1 MFAKGDMLML
11 AVFRQR
17 DFSLLWIGNFI
28 SMMGDWMLLVALPF
42 YVFQRTGSALAM
54 GAIFIVEVIPTLLLG
69 SVAGVFVDRW
79 SRRLTL
85 VVTNVLSALVLL
97 LLLLVQTRSGLWL
110 VYVVAFAE
118 SLIDC
123 FASPAYSALVP
134 LIVKEDRLSTA
145 NSANK
150 LGVELTRLLG
160 PALGGVILGLFGLT
174 SIILVDS
181 ISFLFCALAAFFIF
195 LPEHIEDRQKAA
207 GTTINVDTNI
217 WREWIE
223 GLRLVRGTRIVAAV
237 FIVTGIS
244 MIGEGFGRVVFVP
257 FVSVVLHQGA
267 IALGWVLTVQGIG
280 GVLGSLV
287 NERLSKWL
295 SPHILIGWSGIFSG
309 LVVLVPVLFPTLS
322 VLLITFLLVGG
333 PVMFFFIGLYTLLQ
347 QHTRDVYRGRIFGT
361 YNTMNT
367 LLLIAGMVLSST
379 FTNVLGPLVMFG
391 LMGAF
396 YFLAGV
402 VALPL
407 LRNPGIQ
414 VKQTEDS
421 VEIHSKN
428 A

>member
-1 MFAKGDMLML
+1 ML

-17 DFSLLWIGNFI
+17 NFSLLWIGNFI

-42 YVFQRTGSALAM
+42 YVFQRTGSALAT
-54 GAIFIVEVIPTLLLG
+54 GITFIVEVIPTLLLG

-79 SRRLTL
+79 SRKRTL
-85 VVTNVLSALVLL
+85 IVTNVLSALVLL
-97 LLLLVQTRSGLWL
+97 LLLFAQTRNGLWL

-123 FASPAYSALVP
+123 FASPTYSALVP
-134 LIVKEDRLSTA
+134 LLVKEEQLATA

-150 LGVELTRLLG
+150 LDVELTRLLG

-181 ISFLFCALAAFFIF
+181 VSFLFCALAAHFI
-195 LPEHIEDRQKAA
+195 LLSEYIDNKQTKAS
-207 GTTINVDTNI
+207 TSIIVETNI

-223 GLRLVRGTRIVAAV
+223 GLRLVRGTRVVAAV
-237 FIVTGIS
+237 FIVTSIS
-244 MIGEGFGRVVFVP
+244 MIGEGFGRIVFIP
-257 FVSVVLHQGA
+257 FVSEVLHQGP

-280 GVLGSLV
+280 GVVGSLL
-287 NERLSKWL
+287 NERLSKRL
-295 SPHILIGWSGIFSG
+295 SLRVLIGWSGIILG
-309 LVVLVPVLFPTLS
+309 LLNLIAVVFHTLPVLLG
-322 VLLITFLLVGG
+322 IYLVGGG

-347 QHTRDVYRGRIFGT
+347 QHTDDAYRGRVFGT

-367 LLLIAGMVLSST
+367 LLLLAGMVLSST
-379 FTNVLGPLVMFG
+379 FTNMVGPLLMFG

-402 VALPL
+402 VALL
-407 LRNPGIQ
+407 LLCRVSMWGE
-414 VKQTEDS
+414 QTDAS
-421 VEIHSKN
+421 IGLR
-428 A
+428 

>member
-1 MFAKGDMLML
+1 MIKEIVMLGL
-11 AVFRQR
+11 FRQR
-17 DFSLLWIGNFI
+17 NFSLLWIGNFI

-42 YVFQRTGSALAM
+42 YVFQRTGSALAT
-54 GAIFIVEVIPTLLLG
+54 GATFIVEVIPTLLLG

-79 SRRLTL
+79 SRKMTL
-85 VVTNVLSALVLL
+85 VVTKMLSALVLL
-97 LLLLVQTRSGLWL
+97 LLLFVQTRNGLWL

-134 LIVKEDRLSTA
+134 LLVKEEQLSMA

-181 ISFLFCALAAFFIF
+181 VSFLFCALAALFIF
-195 LPEHIEDRQKAA
+195 LPEQIERKQKVADA
-207 GTTINVDTNI
+207 TNIAETNI

-223 GLRLVRGTRIVAAV
+223 GLRLVRGTRVVAMV
-237 FIVTGIS
+237 FTVTCIS
-244 MIGEGFGRVVFVP
+244 MMGEGFGRVVFIP
-257 FVSVVLHQGA
+257 FVSEVLHQGP

-280 GVLGSLV
+280 GVVGSLL
-287 NERLSKWL
+287 NERLSKRL
-295 SPHILIGWSGIFSG
+295 SLRVLIGWSGILLG
-309 LVVLVPVLFPTLS
+309 LFNLIAVVFHTLPVLLG
-322 VLLITFLLVGG
+322 IYLVGGG
-333 PVMFFFIGLYTLLQ
+333 PVMFFFIGFYTLLQ
-347 QHTRDVYRGRIFGT
+347 QSTNDAYRGRVFGT

-367 LLLIAGMVLSST
+367 LLLIAGMVLSSM
-379 FTNVLGPLVMFG
+379 FTSVLGPLLIFG

-407 LRNPGIQ
+407 LRSANMD
-414 VKQTEDS
+414 VKQTENS
-421 VEIHSKN
+421 VEIRQKN
-428 A
+428 T